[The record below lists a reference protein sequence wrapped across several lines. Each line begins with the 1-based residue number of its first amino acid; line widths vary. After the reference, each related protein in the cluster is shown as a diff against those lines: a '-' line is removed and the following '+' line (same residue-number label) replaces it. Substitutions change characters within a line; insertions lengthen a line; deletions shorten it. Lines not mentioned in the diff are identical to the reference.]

1 MAAPPKIVNALWGA
15 SAALA
20 AVSLF
25 EVAKMGFFPQLTPWQ
40 SHAATIL
47 FCFVAALISG
57 CLIPW
62 RRQRDLELLKH
73 EKTNVHNLV
82 SHLPGL
88 TCIVDKNEKFV
99 RWNPR
104 FQSTLGYS
112 ERELKR
118 MPADLTLTPDYRELV
133 PKSMGVALQKGFA
146 ETEAAWLTK
155 NGATIPCFLSGVRVI
170 IDGEPCV
177 LAVGIDIGDRIRSDE
192 ALRGKEE
199 QYRRVLAN
207 LPDVTWTSDV
217 EGRTNYVSPNVREVF
232 GYTPDEVKAGGME
245 LRRAR
250 VHPDD
255 AASVLQCYVALFSDN
270 KIFDIEY
277 RIKHKDGR
285 WVWVRNRALRTHIED
300 GKLFADG
307 VLCDITERKL
317 AEEVDSRLASIVNSS
332 SDAIFGT
339 STEGVIVSWNPAA
352 ERMCG
357 YSAAEAVGSHIS
369 ILIPPER
376 LHEVPEVLAKM
387 EQGEQVERFDS
398 VCQRKDGSR
407 FDVSLA
413 VFSIRDKGGSTLGIC
428 TIAHDIS
435 LRKHAEE
442 ALRLSEQNLVLRNEI
457 FNIFLTV
464 PGNGVFGELLQ
475 TVLRSTQSR
484 YGLFGYVAEDGGLV
498 VPSITAEIR
507 NLLLPN
513 MRLPQD
519 SWAGIWGR
527 ALRENRSLFSN
538 QPGHF
543 PMGRLA
549 VERAMAVPIRYQ
561 NRVIGLLVVANK
573 ETEYCQQDLE
583 QLDELATYMA
593 SVLSARLQR
602 DAAERIREKA
612 ESQLR
617 AAKERAEEANY
628 AKTQF
633 LANMSHELRTPMN
646 GILGTTELAL
656 DTQLDSEQR
665 EYLLTLQSS
674 AKALLHLIDELLDLS
689 KAESGT
695 LSFEPAPFQLRETIQ
710 QTVRPFLFEAQQVG
724 LQLSC
729 ELAPDLPEVVVGDAR
744 RLRQVLVN
752 LVGNAIKFTMQ
763 GRIILRT
770 SLNSQCEDGI
780 EILFSISDTGIGIA
794 PGKHHSIFK
803 PIAHNN
809 GGSVRKYG
817 ATGLGLSISSHVVAM
832 MGGKIW
838 MESEPGRGSD
848 FHFTARFQSP
858 TALSRASEPQLSLVR
873 RSI

>member
-1 MAAPPKIVNALWGA
+1 MATSPKVANSLWGA
-15 SAALA
+15 TVALA
-20 AVSLF
+20 AIILF
-25 EVAKMGFFPQLTPWQ
+25 EVGKASFFPHLTLWQ
-40 SHAATIL
+40 SHVATIL
-47 FCFVAALISG
+47 FCFVAMLVSG
-57 CLIPW
+57 LFLPW
-62 RRQRDLELLKH
+62 RRPHDVELLKH
-73 EKTNVHNLV
+73 QKANFHNLV
-82 SHLPGL
+82 NHLPGL
-88 TCIVDKNEKFV
+88 TCIVDHKHNFV
-99 RWNPR
+99 RWNSR

-112 ERELKR
+112 ESELKR
-118 MPADLTLTPDYRELV
+118 MPATMTLAPAFRESV
-133 PKSMGVALQKGFA
+133 PEGMGVAFQNGFA
-146 ETEAAWLTK
+146 QMEAAWLSK
-155 NGATIPCFLSGVRVI
+155 SGVTIPCFLSGVRVI
-170 IDGEPCV
+170 VDNEPCV
-177 LAVGIDIGDRIRSDE
+177 LTVGIDISDRKQSE
-192 ALRGKEE
+192 AALLGKEE

-217 EGRTNYVSPNVREVF
+217 EGRTKYVSPNVREVF
-232 GYTPDEVKAGGME
+232 GYTPEEVKAGGME

-255 AASVLQCYVALFSDN
+255 AGSVLQSYLGLFSEN

-285 WVWVRNRALRTHIED
+285 WIWVRNRALRTHVES
-300 GKLFADG
+300 GQLFADG
-307 VLCDITERKL
+307 VLSDITQHKL
-317 AEEVDSRLASIVNSS
+317 AEEVDSRLAAIVNSS

-357 YSAAEAVGSHIS
+357 YSAAEAVGRHIS
-369 ILIPPER
+369 ILIPSER
-376 LHEVPEVLAKM
+376 LYEVPEVLAKM
-387 EQGEQVERFDS
+387 VQGEQVERFDS
-398 VCQRKDGSR
+398 ICQRKDGSR

-413 VFSIRDKGGSTLGIC
+413 IFPIRNKVGGILGIC

-442 ALRLSEQNLVLRNEI
+442 ALRLSEQSLGLRNEI
-457 FNIFLTV
+457 FNIFLTA
-464 PGNGVFGELLQ
+464 PDIGVFDELLQ
-475 TVLRSTQSR
+475 TVLRSTCSR
-484 YGLFGYVAEDGGLV
+484 YGLFGYIAEDGVLV
-498 VPSITAEIR
+498 VPSITADVKH
-507 NLLLPN
+507 LVVPN

-527 ALRENRSLFSN
+527 ALRENQSLYSN
-538 QPGHF
+538 EPGQF
-543 PMGRLA
+543 PMGHLA
-549 VERAMAVPIRYQ
+549 VERVMAVPIRYQ
-561 NRVIGLLVVANK
+561 DSVIGLLVVANK
-573 ETEYCQQDLE
+573 ETEYGQQDLE
-583 QLDELATYMA
+583 QLDKVATYMA

-646 GILGTTELAL
+646 GILGTAELAL

-665 EYLLTLQSS
+665 EYLMTLQSS

-695 LSFEPAPFQLRETIQ
+695 LSFEAAPFRLREIIH

-729 ELAPDLPEVVVGDAR
+729 ELAPGLPEVVVGDAR

-752 LVGNAIKFTMQ
+752 LIGNAIKFTMQ
-763 GRIILRT
+763 GRITLRAY
-770 SLNSQCEDGI
+770 LNSQSGDGI
-780 EILFSISDTGIGIA
+780 EILFSVSDTGIGIA
-794 PGKHHSIFK
+794 PDKHQSIFK
-803 PIAHNN
+803 PLAHSN

-817 ATGLGLSISSHVVAM
+817 ATGLGLSISSSVVAL

-838 MESEPGRGSD
+838 MESEPGRGSN

-858 TALSRASEPQLSLVR
+858 AALSRASEPQLSLSR
-873 RSI
+873 PSI